1 MRAAKIKEHP
11 GFLLMKQ
18 TDVQSIYYMHICKC
32 RAGCFP
38 TPGMRT

>member
-18 TDVQSIYYMHICKC
+18 TDVQSIYYRRIVV
-32 RAGCFP
+32 
-38 TPGMRT
+38 

>member
-18 TDVQSIYYMHICKC
+18 TDVQSIYY
-32 RAGCFP
+32 R
-38 TPGMRT
+38 RTGISLSSRRN